1 MIRCNLFV
9 LTLSAVV
16 LSACSNDKGK
26 DGAGDRT
33 VKVGTVLVEDVSARS
48 GNSYSGTVEEE
59 TGTQLSFAVPGT
71 VSRVLV
77 DEGDRVSKGQ
87 LIATLDPAQ
96 LRNAYA
102 LAKTGLDQATDA
114 YNRMK
119 ELHSKGS
126 LPEIKWVDAQS
137 ALERAR
143 STEQM
148 AAKQLSD
155 CRVYAPF
162 SGVISKKLVERGQN
176 VAAGMP
182 VAKLVSVGRL
192 KVKIA
197 VPEGD
202 IPDVSL
208 GQRAVVSVTAL
219 GGNLLEGTVVE
230 KGVDADPLSRSY
242 DVKIGISNGGGHLM
256 PGMVATVDMAGKTG
270 SQACVIPA
278 HIVQIDEN
286 NNEFVWLAVNGK
298 ATKRIITCGD
308 FTVGGVVVSSGL
320 EPGDRI
326 ITSGQQKVSEGMKV
340 KF

>member
-33 VKVGTVLVEDVSARS
+33 VKVGTVLVEDVSAGS
-48 GNSYSGTVEEE
+48 GNRYSGTVEEE

-219 GGNLLEGTVVE
+219 GGNPLEGTVVE

-256 PGMVATVDMAGKTG
+256 PGMVATVDLAGKTG
-270 SQACVIPA
+270 SPLTARQRSV
-278 HIVQIDEN
+278 
-286 NNEFVWLAVNGK
+286 L
-298 ATKRIITCGD
+298 
-308 FTVGGVVVSSGL
+308 
-320 EPGDRI
+320 
-326 ITSGQQKVSEGMKV
+326 
-340 KF
+340 